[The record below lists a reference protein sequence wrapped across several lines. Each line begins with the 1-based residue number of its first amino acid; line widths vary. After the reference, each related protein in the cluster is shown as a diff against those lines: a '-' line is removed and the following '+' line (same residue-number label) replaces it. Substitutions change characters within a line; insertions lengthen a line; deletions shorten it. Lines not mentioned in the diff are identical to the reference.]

1 MVKDKDR
8 TKEEPNQ
15 ELAVLKKRVAELEK
29 TLQNERETFGTI
41 IQKSPYGILLLG
53 EKGKFLYI
61 NPEFVRITG
70 YALEDVPT
78 GKEWFLKAFPDENYR
93 NKALETWK
101 TDMAANIRGSAR
113 VFHISCRDGSI
124 KVLEF
129 RATRVDEQ
137 RAMVMLTDI
146 TDRKRI
152 EYALIE
158 SEERFRIL
166 SDNSPV
172 GIALARPDGVFDYM
186 NPRFTEIFG
195 YTIEDFPDNETFL
208 KRIFPN
214 PSYRDL
220 VRYFYREDVENF
232 VKSRKVGERVV
243 TVRTRG
249 GSDRIMHSRMVILGN
264 GKQLMTFEDITDIK
278 KMEAE
283 LFHAQ
288 NMEAVGTL
296 AGGIA
301 HAFNNILMG
310 IQGYTALMI
319 SETKADHPAYSRLKR
334 IEKQVKSG
342 ADLTS
347 QLLAFSTGGRYEVKP
362 CSMNDLIDKTS
373 NAFGQTRKDITIHK
387 SLETDIWAVEIDQA
401 QIEQVLINL
410 YVNAQQAM
418 PSGGDLT
425 LKTRNVTLDE
435 AYVRNYKVKPGNYV
449 MLTVTDTGVG
459 IDDRAKER
467 IFEPFFTTRE
477 MGRGRGL
484 GLASAYGIIRGHQG
498 IINIY
503 SEEGQGTTFNLFLPA
518 TEKAAVKETV
528 PPKGLLEGTET
539 ILFVDD
545 EDVIIDVNRE
555 ILESL
560 GYKVV
565 AAKSGQEALEVY
577 RKLQGKISLII
588 LDMIMPGM
596 DGEATYDSL
605 KKVNPELR
613 VILSSGYSKNE
624 QAKAILEKG
633 CQAFIQKPFS
643 ISDLSMTIRQVLD
656 KK

>member
-1 MVKDKDR
+1 MVKDRGKD
-8 TKEEPNQ
+8 EPNQ
-15 ELAVLKKRVAELEK
+15 EPAALKKRIAELEQ

-41 IQKSPYGILLLG
+41 IQKSPYGVLLLD

-61 NPEFVRITG
+61 NPEFVRVTG

-78 GKEWFLKAFPDENYR
+78 GKVWFRKAFPDAEYR
-93 NKALETWK
+93 KKVIETWK
-101 TDMAANIRGSAR
+101 SDMAANVRGSAR
-113 VFHISCRDGSI
+113 VFHVTCRDGGT

-129 RATRVDEQ
+129 RAARIDER

-166 SDNSPV
+166 SDHSPV
-172 GIALARPDGVFDYM
+172 GIALSRPDGVFEYL

-195 YTIEDFPDNETFL
+195 YTIEDLPDNETFL
-208 KRIFPN
+208 KRVFPN

-220 VRYFYREDVENF
+220 VRYFHREDMENF
-232 VKSRKVGERVV
+232 IRHRKVGERVV
-243 TVRTRG
+243 TIRVRG
-249 GSDRIMHSRMVILGN
+249 GSDRIMHTRMVILGN
-264 GKQLMTFEDITDIK
+264 GKQLMTYEDITDLK

-288 NMEAVGTL
+288 NMEAVATL

-310 IQGYTALMI
+310 IQGYTALML
-319 SETKADHPAYSRLKR
+319 SETKADHPAYGRLKR
-334 IEKQVKSG
+334 IEKQVRSG
-342 ADLTS
+342 SDLTN
-347 QLLAFSTGGRYEVKP
+347 QLLAFSSGGRYEVKP
-362 CSMNDLIDKTS
+362 CNLNDIIEKTS
-373 NAFGQTRKDITIHK
+373 NAFGLTRKDITIRK
-387 SLETDIWAVEIDQA
+387 SLESGLWAVEIDQA
-401 QIEQVLINL
+401 QIEQVLVNL

-418 PSGGDLT
+418 PGGGELT

-449 MLTVTDTGVG
+449 MVSVTDTGMG
-459 IDDRAKER
+459 IDERTKER

-503 SEEGQGTTFNLFLPA
+503 SEEGEGTTFNLFLPA
-518 TEKAAVKETV
+518 TDKAAVKETV
-528 PPKGLLEGTET
+528 PPKGLLEGSET

-565 AAKSGQEALEVY
+565 AAKSGQEAIEIY
-577 RKLQGKISLII
+577 RKLRGKIGLVI

-605 KKVNPELR
+605 RKINDDVR

>member
-1 MVKDKDR
+1 MVKDKDKS
-8 TKEEPNQ
+8 KEEPNQ
-15 ELAVLKKRVAELEK
+15 ELAALKKRVAELEQA
-29 TLQNERETFGTI
+29 LQSERETFGTI

-78 GKEWFLKAFPDENYR
+78 GKEWFLQAFPDENYR
-93 NKALETWK
+93 NKALEIWK
-101 TDMAANIRGSAR
+101 ADMAANIVGSAR
-113 VFHISCRDGSI
+113 VFHISCRDGNI

-129 RATRVDEQ
+129 RAARIDES

-172 GIALARPDGVFDYM
+172 GIALARPDGVFEYM

-288 NMEAVGTL
+288 NMEAVATL

-342 ADLTS
+342 SDLTS
-347 QLLAFSTGGRYEVKP
+347 QLLAFSSGGRYEVKP
-362 CSMNDLIDKTS
+362 CSMNDLIEKTS
-373 NAFGQTRKDITIHK
+373 NAFGQTRKDIKIHK
-387 SLETDIWAVEIDQA
+387 ALETDIWATEIDQA

-418 PSGGDLT
+418 PRGGDVT

-477 MGRGRGL
+477 MGHGRGL

-503 SEEGQGTTFNLFLPA
+503 SEEGQGTTFNIFLPA

-528 PPKGLLEGTET
+528 PPKGLLVGSET

-555 ILESL
+555 IMESL

-577 RKLQGKISLII
+577 RKLQGKINLII

-605 KKVNPELR
+605 KKVNPEIR

>member
-172 GIALARPDGVFDYM
+172 GIALARPDGVFEYM
-186 NPRFTEIFG
+186 NPRFTDIFG

-220 VRYFYREDVENF
+220 VRYFYREDLENF

-249 GSDRIMHSRMVILGN
+249 GADR
-264 GKQLMTFEDITDIK
+264 
-278 KMEAE
+278 
-283 LFHAQ
+283 
-288 NMEAVGTL
+288 
-296 AGGIA
+296 
-301 HAFNNILMG
+301 
-310 IQGYTALMI
+310 
-319 SETKADHPAYSRLKR
+319 
-334 IEKQVKSG
+334 
-342 ADLTS
+342 
-347 QLLAFSTGGRYEVKP
+347 
-362 CSMNDLIDKTS
+362 
-373 NAFGQTRKDITIHK
+373 
-387 SLETDIWAVEIDQA
+387 
-401 QIEQVLINL
+401 
-410 YVNAQQAM
+410 
-418 PSGGDLT
+418 
-425 LKTRNVTLDE
+425 
-435 AYVRNYKVKPGNYV
+435 
-449 MLTVTDTGVG
+449 
-459 IDDRAKER
+459 
-467 IFEPFFTTRE
+467 
-477 MGRGRGL
+477 
-484 GLASAYGIIRGHQG
+484 
-498 IINIY
+498 
-503 SEEGQGTTFNLFLPA
+503 
-518 TEKAAVKETV
+518 
-528 PPKGLLEGTET
+528 
-539 ILFVDD
+539 
-545 EDVIIDVNRE
+545 
-555 ILESL
+555 
-560 GYKVV
+560 
-565 AAKSGQEALEVY
+565 
-577 RKLQGKISLII
+577 
-588 LDMIMPGM
+588 
-596 DGEATYDSL
+596 
-605 KKVNPELR
+605 
-613 VILSSGYSKNE
+613 
-624 QAKAILEKG
+624 
-633 CQAFIQKPFS
+633 
-643 ISDLSMTIRQVLD
+643 
-656 KK
+656 